1 MKLRNILDR
10 DLGAD
15 LRTILTVL
23 ATIAAIVQALLDEM
37 SKLGVVGPISI
48 TVILSLIGR
57 FLNFGNAK
65 GNPNG

>member
-48 TVILSLIGR
+48 TVVLSLIGR
-57 FLNFGNAK
+57 FLTVGNVK